1 MNDCTNCDPCPPCE
15 TQVPETCEALPTTN
29 DPKRLVV
36 EDSGFCKKTIVEPS
50 EISVLQYD
58 ENNDV
63 SWRDGSLAN
72 PVKLPL
78 LDAHTIDNIPS
89 ILVLKADGTIK
100 KWNPSNAADEYI
112 AYWDGSN
119 WRVGNLVS
127 LLPAGNGV
135 LTSNGTTLSFV
146 NGVSGDF
153 LQIIGGAIQF
163 SSAIP
168 GGTPTG
174 LVAPFA
180 GAAAP
185 SGWILCDGSAYGRT
199 SLDPSPQVALFGVIG
214 TTYGAGDG
222 LTTFNVP
229 DLRGMFVRGLDAGR
243 GIDPAR
249 ALGTQQAF
257 GTQAHNHTGVTG
269 GQSVDHSH
277 AFSGTT
283 GVDSPD
289 HTHNSTY
296 LSYTSPPQVAGGSS
310 DAWRGVG
317 GLSTTSGASTR
328 HTHAFSGTT
337 GLNNVDHTHT
347 IPSFGITETRP
358 VNVAMNFIIKT

>member
-1 MNDCTNCDPCPPCE
+1 
-15 TQVPETCEALPTTN
+15 
-29 DPKRLVV
+29 VV
-36 EDSGFCKKTIVEPS
+36 EDSGFCKKTIAEPS

-78 LDAHTIDNIPS
+78 LDAHTIDNIPT

-119 WRVGNLVS
+119 WRIGNLVS

-135 LTSNGTTLSFV
+135 LTSNGTALSFV
-146 NGVSGDF
+146 NGVNGDF
-153 LQIIGGAIQF
+153 LQIIGGSIQF
-163 SSAIP
+163 SSTIP

-174 LVAPFA
+174 LVSPFA
-180 GAAAP
+180 GTVAP
-185 SGWILCDGSAYGRT
+185 SGWLLCDGSAYGRT
-199 SLDPSPQVALFGVIG
+199 SLDPSPEVALFSVIG

-243 GIDPAR
+243 GVDPLR

-257 GTQAHNHTGVTG
+257 GVELHNHTGITG
-269 GQSVDHSH
+269 GQSVGHSH

-289 HTHNSTY
+289 HTHGYQGYINVNAGDTAGASAQG
-296 LSYTSPPQVAGGSS
+296 PQNKN
-310 DAWRGVG
+310 
-317 GLSTTSGASTR
+317 TTGASTR

-337 GLNNVDHTHT
+337 ATNSVDHTHT
-347 IPSFGITETRP
+347 IPSFGTTETRP
-358 VNVAMNFIIKT
+358 VNVAMNYIIKT

>member
-36 EDSGFCKKTIVEPS
+36 EDSGFCKKTIAEPS

-78 LDAHTIDNIPS
+78 LDIHTIDNIPS

-100 KWNPSNAADEYI
+100 KWNPSNTADEYI

-119 WRVGNLVS
+119 WRIGNLVS

-146 NGVSGDF
+146 NGVNGDF
-153 LQIIGGAIQF
+153 LQIIGGSIQF
-163 SSAIP
+163 SSTIP

-174 LVAPFA
+174 LVSPFA
-180 GAAAP
+180 GAVAP

-199 SLDPSPQVALFGVIG
+199 ALDPSPEVALFGVIG

-243 GIDPAR
+243 GVDPLR
-249 ALGTQQAF
+249 ALGTQQSF
-257 GTQAHNHTGVTG
+257 GVESHNHGGLTGNESGHTHPVSG
-269 GQSVDHSH
+269 SAASAGAHSH
-277 AFSGTT
+277 LIGSTPGVNYVGVGVNPFFGPGSSVSTSSAGTHSHSVSGTAA
-283 GVDSPD
+283 
-289 HTHNSTY
+289 
-296 LSYTSPPQVAGGSS
+296 AGTAHSHS
-310 DAWRGVG
+310 
-317 GLSTTSGASTR
+317 
-328 HTHAFSGTT
+328 
-337 GLNNVDHTHT
+337 

-358 VNVAMNFIIKT
+358 VNVAMNYIIKT